1 MILDDVRKIAIEN
14 TDNLLRV
21 CIGSVGSPIWYS
33 ETFADDILKFI
44 AQLKSIT
51 RFNGKIVCLV
61 TTPLHLIDLI
71 DDQLMF
77 KIRKLVDANVN
88 LESFDN
94 VDKQTNA
101 VFKQYHGLIHIKKL
115 QTLTALQSHKP
126 ESFDLAFKLKSHR
139 FVIEKL
145 HLPPELQDNDAPQG
159 PSMSCATT
167 GGGNKALDFWR
178 RGKIKKIFLYTRN
191 IWLSGWFGVV
201 HASSAITLIRKVF
214 CKFSYDK
221 TWTLITKSNIS
232 IAYQITNQ
240 SKLKLT
246 QINSN
251 IHSNLIFIHPRH
263 RCAIPLAYVSRRSRY
278 PFYSST
284 LPLDSNK
291 FFIWRLSFAV
301 RES

>member
-1 MILDDVRKIAIEN
+1 MRIAFRYEDAPKIDSSFKSNSGVSYDLSKKVDKEQIESYQDINFLSFEDFQSRRIAKEQTVYDMILDDVRKIAIEN

-167 GGGNKALDFWR
+167 GGGNKALDF
-178 RGKIKKIFLYTRN
+178 
-191 IWLSGWFGVV
+191 
-201 HASSAITLIRKVF
+201 
-214 CKFSYDK
+214 
-221 TWTLITKSNIS
+221 
-232 IAYQITNQ
+232 
-240 SKLKLT
+240 
-246 QINSN
+246 
-251 IHSNLIFIHPRH
+251 
-263 RCAIPLAYVSRRSRY
+263 
-278 PFYSST
+278 
-284 LPLDSNK
+284 
-291 FFIWRLSFAV
+291 
-301 RES
+301 